1 MWMMLTRMMMAR
13 TSDHEEED
21 EEDDD
26 GDELDVVICL
36 IRFRIKLDI
45 IDLLINTAVVTN
57 VISTCYFALGPSQF
71 HQHFD
76 LSSVD
81 GEAYFT
87 PERSAHRIRTKPTRK
102 GPEGPMVIQSV
113 AMFGGRLLQTTYTLH
128 TVNIRNSR
136 WKWCLFLGWSLFR
149 GCS

>member
-1 MWMMLTRMMMAR
+1 MAR
-13 TSDHEEED
+13 TSDHEDEEED

-36 IRFRIKLDI
+36 IRFRIKFDI

-57 VISTCYFALGPSQF
+57 VISLGPSQF

-76 LSSVD
+76 LSLVD

-87 PERSAHRIRTKPTRK
+87 PERSAHSIRTKPTRK
-102 GPEGPMVIQSV
+102 GPEGPVVIQSM
-113 AMFGGRLLQTTYTLH
+113 ARFLGRLMAGCCNLPLILYTL
-128 TVNIRNSR
+128 
-136 WKWCLFLGWSLFR
+136 
-149 GCS
+149 

>member
-1 MWMMLTRMMMAR
+1 MAR
-13 TSDHEEED
+13 TSDHEDEEED

-36 IRFRIKLDI
+36 IRFRIKFDI

-76 LSSVD
+76 LSLVD

-102 GPEGPMVIQSV
+102 GPEGSVVIQCM
-113 AMFGGRLLQTTYTLH
+113 ARFLGRLLQPSYALR
-128 TVNIRNSR
+128 TVNTKNSR
-136 WKWCLFLGWSLFR
+136 
-149 GCS
+149 